1 MIKTLLAVLLLAA
14 CALAETFSF
23 TELRYSSATDLRTQL
38 KGKISFNENGLS
50 IIYPKSAR
58 ELRYENDTLI
68 YLEENKEVAL
78 EEGQKTQIMQY
89 FDVLRLLHS
98 GDESELEEMFEIDKK
113 GEETLLKPTGSV
125 KYYID
130 YIELTKEQNRLKR
143 VKLFLKNSDN
153 ISINIDDEI
162 R

>member
-1 MIKTLLAVLLLAA
+1 MIKTLLALLLLAA
-14 CALAETFSF
+14 CTIAETFSF

-78 EEGQKTQIMQY
+78 EEVQMTQIMQY

-98 GDESELEEMFEIDKK
+98 GEDSELEEMFEIDKK
-113 GEETLLKPTGSV
+113 DEKTLLKPTGSV